1 MGPTPLRVRKTTV
14 RHLAWAGLV
23 GLLLVGAGSV
33 QAIASAAPRVTPAQA
48 GSSPTAS
55 GAMSLSVLL
64 AGQNGSGLAQ
74 MAYGVSRPG
83 SAQYHHFLNAAQFGA
98 RFGASSTVVASVTAG
113 LEASGLS
120 VGGLWPDHLGLS
132 VTGTLSAVQAAFHTH
147 LDMAHAFGRTAL
159 VPTSGV
165 QLPRGVVGV
174 VGLNGAV
181 AAQLHSSLPSL
192 GGSPPALGCSA
203 IPAAAYTPAQL
214 AGAYGLAG
222 GAAGSGQT
230 VAIMELSD
238 YASADV
244 AAYQACLGSPTQS
257 ITRVAVDGGA
267 SVGFGTDEATYD
279 VETLAGLVP
288 GAQLLVYEAPN
299 TEAGMLADYAAMI
312 NQNRAGVITTSWGVC
327 EAQEDPS
334 LASAENTLFQQAAVQ
349 GQTVLAAAG
358 DLGAQDCNNNPN
370 RIDTSL
376 QVDDPASQPFVTG
389 VGGTTLASLNPL
401 TETVWNSAGA
411 GGGGISR
418 RWPMPAWQ
426 ASAVT
431 ADSSGTP
438 CGARSGY
445 CRQVPDVSASADPA
459 HGYPIFCTAGDCHG
473 QGWFSGGGTSLAA
486 PVWAA
491 LVADINQSCGGA
503 GRAGFINPV
512 LYSTPGVTHDI
523 TIGSNA
529 PIGSPTGLYPA
540 GPGYDM
546 ASGLG
551 SPNGAALARALCG
564 SSSYAPASAVGSA
577 PGVSSSTPASGMP
590 AAVPSSASAGG
601 YWLAASDGT
610 MHGFGGLMSSGP
622 DSTPSRVTAV
632 AVTPDRGGY
641 WLLHA
646 NGSVSAHGDAPALGS
661 PRLPGNAVGIVSTG
675 DGQGYWIVASDGGVF
690 TYGDA
695 AFYGSAGAIH
705 LTRPIVG
712 MAATAD
718 GHGYW
723 LVASDGGIF
732 TYGDAA
738 FLGSAGAIHLTR
750 PIVGMAATADGG
762 GYWLV
767 ASDGGIFTYG
777 DATFAG
783 SAAGGSSAPMV
794 GMVAG

>member
-1 MGPTPLRVRKTTV
+1 MPLQAALGTPLATRQV
-14 RHLAWAGLV
+14 AGHIEV
-23 GLLLVGAGSV
+23 
-33 QAIASAAPRVTPAQA
+33 
-48 GSSPTAS
+48 
-55 GAMSLSVLL
+55 
-64 AGQNGSGLAQ
+64 
-74 MAYGVSRPG
+74 
-83 SAQYHHFLNAAQFGA
+83 
-98 RFGASSTVVASVTAG
+98 
-113 LEASGLS
+113 
-120 VGGLWPDHLGLS
+120 
-132 VTGTLSAVQAAFHTH
+132 
-147 LDMAHAFGRTAL
+147 
-159 VPTSGV
+159 VPTGNPHLPIGV
-165 QLPRGVVGV
+165 TGV
-174 VGLNGAV
+174 VGLNGALH
-181 AAQLHSSLPSL
+181 AQDHGLGASLTLPSL
-192 GGSPPALGCSA
+192 PAGPGTTSAGCA
-203 IPAAAYTPAQL
+203 GIPAQAYTPAQL

-230 VAIMELSD
+230 VGIMELSD
-238 YASADV
+238 YASSDV
-244 AAYQACLGSPTQS
+244 AAYQACLGSPAQT
-257 ITRVAVDGGA
+257 ITRVPVDGGA
-267 SVGFGTDEATYD
+267 PVGFGTDEATYD

-312 NQNRAGVITTSWGVC
+312 NQDRAQVITTSWGVC
-327 EAQEDPS
+327 EAQQDPAM
-334 LASAENTLFQQAAVQ
+334 ASAENTLFQEAAVQ
-349 GQTVLAAAG
+349 GQTVLAASG
-358 DLGAQDCNNNPN
+358 DLGSQDCNNGATG
-370 RIDTSL
+370 IDTSL

-389 VGGTTLASLNPL
+389 VGGTTLASLNPRI
-401 TETVWNSAGA
+401 ETVWNSSGA
-411 GGGGISR
+411 SGGGISR

-426 ASAVT
+426 ASAVM

-438 CGARSGY
+438 CGATTGY

-459 HGYPIFCTAGDCHG
+459 HGYPIFCTAGDCNG

-491 LVADINQSCGGA
+491 LVADINQGCGGT
-503 GRAGFINPV
+503 GRVGFINPV

-551 SPNGAALARALCG
+551 SPNGAALAQALCG
-564 SSSYAPASAVGSA
+564 SSSYAPASAVTSA
-577 PGVSSSTPASGMP
+577 PGSSS
-590 AAVPSSASAGG
+590 SSNSSPIPGSPTVLSSTAGS
-601 YWLAASDGT
+601 YWLAGADGT
-610 MHGFGGLMSSGP
+610 MHGFGGLVSSGP
-622 DSTPSRVTAV
+622 AATQSPVTAV

-646 NGSVSAHGDAPALGS
+646 NGSVSAHGDAVALGS
-661 PRLPGNAVGIVSTG
+661 PRLPGNAVGIVSTS
-675 DGQGYWIVASDGGVF
+675 DGRGYWIVASDGGIF

-712 MAATAD
+712 MAATPD

-738 FLGSAGAIHLTR
+738 FYGSAGAIHLAR
-750 PIVGMAATADGG
+750 PIVGMAATPDGH
-762 GYWLV
+762 GYWMV

-777 DATFAG
+777 DAAFLG
-783 SAAGGSSAPMV
+783 SAAGASSAPIV